1 MPVDMGL
8 APELRTR
15 SGNPACRAHFEKDCH
30 HPASNGRL
38 KTIRPFDRGEDA
50 MGSTV
55 ISLTHTLKAK
65 TPKVEF
71 QVTAAIAAVLCAALT
86 ANIWLPPQ
94 AASAP
99 APLVIDREAAAELL
113 EATFTDEGFRL
124 RPTYP
129 VEFAAVYGLAA
140 DKPYTALA
148 AAEWSTAA
156 QSAPKTDQAAPPL
169 KAQKKTT
176 LVAQACAGE
185 CAASAAHAAVLPPPR
200 PSALAP
206 VQVAE
211 TAPVVEDKRVRLLG
225 VSLPGFVPSGDKIAK
240 TVVSW
245 GGSIA
250 GVIPGL

>member
-1 MPVDMGL
+1 MAL
-8 APELRTR
+8 APELRMLER
-15 SGNPACRAHFEKDCH
+15 QPACGPHLEKDCH
-30 HPASNGRL
+30 LLASNERL
-38 KTIRPFDRGEDA
+38 KTIRPFDRGEDP

-65 TPKVEF
+65 APKVEF
-71 QVTAAIAAVLCAALT
+71 QVTAAIAVVLCAALA
-86 ANIWLPPQ
+86 ANAWLPQQ
-94 AASAP
+94 AAPAP
-99 APLVIDREAAAELL
+99 APLVIDREAAAGLL

-129 VEFAAVYGLAA
+129 VEFAAVYGLAP
-140 DKPYTALA
+140 DQPYTALA
-148 AAEWSTAA
+148 AAEWSTPA
-156 QSAPKTDQAAPPL
+156 QSAPKTDQAAPL

>member
-1 MPVDMGL
+1 M
-8 APELRTR
+8 R
-15 SGNPACRAHFEKDCH
+15 
-30 HPASNGRL
+30 
-38 KTIRPFDRGEDA
+38 
-50 MGSTV
+50 STV
-55 ISLTHTLKAK
+55 ISFIHTLRAQA
-65 TPKVEF
+65 PRLEF
-71 QVTAAIAAVLCAALT
+71 QVTAAIAVVLCAAL
-86 ANIWLPPQ
+86 AGNAWLPQQP
-94 AASAP
+94 APAP
-99 APLVIDREAAAELL
+99 APLVINPELAADLL

-129 VEFAAVYGLAA
+129 VEFAAVYGLAP

-148 AAEWSTAA
+148 AAEWSTPA
-156 QSAPKTDQAAPPL
+156 QSAPKTDQAAPL

-185 CAASAAHAAVLPPPR
+185 CAAAQTAVLPPPR
-200 PSALAP
+200 PAALAP

-211 TAPVVEDKRVRLLG
+211 TAPAVEDKRVRLLG

>member
-1 MPVDMGL
+1 M
-8 APELRTR
+8 R
-15 SGNPACRAHFEKDCH
+15 
-30 HPASNGRL
+30 
-38 KTIRPFDRGEDA
+38 
-50 MGSTV
+50 STV
-55 ISLTHTLKAK
+55 ISFIHTLRAQA
-65 TPKVEF
+65 PRLEF
-71 QVTAAIAAVLCAALT
+71 QVTAAIAVVLCAALT
-86 ANIWLPPQ
+86 ANAWLPQQ

-99 APLVIDREAAAELL
+99 APLVVDREVAADLL

-148 AAEWSTAA
+148 AAEWSTPA
-156 QSAPKTDQAAPPL
+156 QSAPRPDQAAPL

-200 PSALAP
+200 PAALAP

-211 TAPVVEDKRVRLLG
+211 TAPAVEDKRVRLLG

>member
-1 MPVDMGL
+1 
-8 APELRTR
+8 
-15 SGNPACRAHFEKDCH
+15 
-30 HPASNGRL
+30 
-38 KTIRPFDRGEDA
+38 

-65 TPKVEF
+65 APKLEF
-71 QVTAAIAAVLCAALT
+71 QVTAAIAVVLCAALA
-86 ANIWLPPQ
+86 ANAWLPQQ
-94 AASAP
+94 AAPAP
-99 APLVIDREAAAELL
+99 APLVIDREAAADLL

-156 QSAPKTDQAAPPL
+156 QSAPKTDQAAPL